1 VKEIQGP
8 YIAWYQGPFER
19 IVVEVTSAPKWAVP
33 LPYEKNWKRP
43 MWEVEINDPTPR
55 MTACSGQPQIE
66 TRHLHPMNA
75 DTRALLA
82 LREGRPPSPFVK
94 PKVPPIVFPS
104 AEEVAVH
111 EAFAE
116 LERLEK
122 LRAGIERLNVGVER
136 PVGPG
141 VVRKEGAP

>member
-1 VKEIQGP
+1 MKEIQGP
-8 YIAWYQGPFER
+8 YIAWYQGQFER
-19 IVVEVTSAPKWAVP
+19 IVVEVTSAPKWSVP

-82 LREGRPPSPFVK
+82 VREGRPPSPFVK
-94 PKVPPIVFPS
+94 PEVPEIVFPS
-104 AEEVAVH
+104 AEEAAH
-111 EAFAE
+111 QSFAE
-116 LERLEK
+116 LR
-122 LRAGIERLNVGVER
+122 R
-136 PVGPG
+136 
-141 VVRKEGAP
+141 

>member
-1 VKEIQGP
+1 MKEIQGP
-8 YIAWYQGPFER
+8 YIAWYQGQFER

-82 LREGRPPSPFVK
+82 VREGRPPSPLAK
-94 PKVPPIVFPS
+94 PEVAPIVFPS
-104 AEEVAVH
+104 AEEEKQKAKMD
-111 EAFAE
+111 AF
-116 LERLEK
+116 RD
-122 LRAGIERLNVGVER
+122 GIARISALAPPSDGI
-136 PVGPG
+136 P
-141 VVRKEGAP
+141 VRKDETT